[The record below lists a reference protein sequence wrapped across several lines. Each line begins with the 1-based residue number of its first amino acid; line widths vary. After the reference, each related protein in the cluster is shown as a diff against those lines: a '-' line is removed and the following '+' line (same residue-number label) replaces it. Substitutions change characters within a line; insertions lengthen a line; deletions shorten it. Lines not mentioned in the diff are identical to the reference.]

1 MTENKKQFNPFKFIL
16 LIIQGAIVGTGTI
29 LPGVSGG
36 VLMVAF
42 GIYEPLMD
50 FLSNPIKN
58 FKKYIGFFIPIG
70 IGFVLGFILLAK
82 LVTLLLNL
90 VPALMLMLFAGLI
103 FGTTPEL
110 IKSANTTEK
119 QNWSPL
125 VISLAFAFLFFTVLE
140 NTSSLAITPN
150 FFWFIFCGLIWGLS
164 LVVPGLSSSS
174 ILLLIGLYEP
184 MTDGIGN
191 LDFGV
196 IIPLGI
202 GLIITVLLTVKGVK
216 YLFDK
221 HYSFTIKIIIGIM
234 IASALLIIP
243 ATYSNIWMLLGG
255 ILCFAVGFIISRIM
269 DISKNKQ
276 EQIQIEE

>member
-1 MTENKKQFNPFKFIL
+1 MGETKKQLNIFKIIL
-16 LIIQGAIVGTGTI
+16 LIIQGAIIGTGTI

-42 GIYEPLMD
+42 GVYEPLMD
-50 FLSNPIKN
+50 FLSSPIKN

-82 LVTLLLNL
+82 LVAILLELA
-90 VPALMLMLFAGLI
+90 PAIMLMLFAGLI

-110 IKSANTTEK
+110 IKSANKDEK
-119 QNWSPL
+119 QSWSPL
-125 VISLAFAFLFFTVLE
+125 ALSLAFAFLFFGVLD
-140 NTSSLAITPN
+140 NTATTTITPN
-150 FFWFIFCGLIWGLS
+150 FFWFIFCGLVWGLS

-184 MTDGIGN
+184 MTEGIGN
-191 LDFGV
+191 LDIINV
-196 IIPLGI
+196 IIPLAI
-202 GLIITVLLTVKGVK
+202 GLIITVLFTVKGVK

-221 HYSFTIKIIIGIM
+221 HYSITMKIIIGIM
-234 IASALLIIP
+234 VASAVLIIP
-243 ATYSNIWMLLGG
+243 TTYSNIWLLLGG
-255 ILCFAVGFIISRIM
+255 IACFIVGFTISRIM

-276 EQIQIEE
+276 EQLK